1 MVNSGYSNFFI
12 DKYILKFR
20 TKFLK
25 NKTIAFHVP
34 KNFFLVVV
42 FSFVIV
48 FCLVFFCGG
57 RWGEGGKRSAL
68 VKVGL
73 VGSLDKRLA
82 FLKIDL
88 FLTQIIFWKTILLS
102 LYDLCKN
109 KVLSVE
115 AAAFPIL
122 VKIFK

>member
-1 MVNSGYSNFFI
+1 MVNSGNSNFFI

-34 KNFFLVVV
+34 KKAFFVCCFFFYCFLFCFFLWGKKRR
-42 FSFVIV
+42 
-48 FCLVFFCGG
+48 GG
-57 RWGEGGKRSAL
+57 ERSAL

-73 VGSLDKRLA
+73 VVSLDKRLA

-88 FLTQIIFWKTILLS
+88 FLKQIIF
-102 LYDLCKN
+102 
-109 KVLSVE
+109 
-115 AAAFPIL
+115 
-122 VKIFK
+122 

>member
-25 NKTIAFHVP
+25 NKTIAFHIP
-34 KNFFLVVV
+34 KKAFFWLLFFLLLL
-42 FSFVIV
+42 FFV
-48 FCLVFFCGG
+48 LFFFVGEDEERGG
-57 RWGEGGKRSAL
+57 GERSAL

-88 FLTQIIFWKTILLS
+88 FLTQIIF
-102 LYDLCKN
+102 
-109 KVLSVE
+109 
-115 AAAFPIL
+115 
-122 VKIFK
+122 

>member
-25 NKTIAFHVP
+25 NKTIAFPVP
-34 KNFFLVVV
+34 KKAFFWLLFFLLLLL
-42 FSFVIV
+42 FV
-48 FCLVFFCGG
+48 LFFFL
-57 RWGEGGKRSAL
+57 WGKMRRAGERSAL

-88 FLTQIIFWKTILLS
+88 FLTKIIF
-102 LYDLCKN
+102 
-109 KVLSVE
+109 
-115 AAAFPIL
+115 
-122 VKIFK
+122 